1 MIVFECIK
9 MALSSLK
16 ANKMRSFL
24 TMLGIIIG
32 ISSVILISTIGNSI
46 QRTLG
51 NVFDSMGINYL
62 IVGLDYKGNSRET
75 PLSSEEDMISEQ
87 MLLNLEKKYPN
98 EYKVSFNDFLDEG
111 KVMGENG
118 EYLNVEINGVTA
130 AYFDYTRTKIVS
142 GRELNARDNDECRF
156 SVVVSDEFVSKYN
169 GGKSI
174 IGKPVNFITNSG
186 EEIIFYVVGVYKQK
200 KSERSNSDLF
210 SVYIPDSVV
219 RSLRN
224 IEERNRDMAIVVW
237 NRDLNLESPEEHAQ
251 EYFDELY
258 KDNENWG
265 VYVDNASEF
274 TNMVGSVMTIITIVF
289 VIIAAI
295 SLIVGG
301 IGVMNIMMVSIVERT
316 REIGIR
322 KAIGAKRRA
331 ILLQFVIEA
340 IVLCF
345 VGGMIGI
352 LVGIGLCAILQFIAQ
367 YAIQLFFAA
376 QASVL
381 SVTIKPTLKPMLI
394 ALLTSTSV
402 GLIFGY
408 YPAKRAAKMNPIDA
422 LRYDG

>member
-1 MIVFECIK
+1 
-9 MALSSLK
+9 
-16 ANKMRSFL
+16 
-24 TMLGIIIG
+24 
-32 ISSVILISTIGNSI
+32 
-46 QRTLG
+46 
-51 NVFDSMGINYL
+51 
-62 IVGLDYKGNSRET
+62 
-75 PLSSEEDMISEQ
+75 
-87 MLLNLEKKYPN
+87 
-98 EYKVSFNDFLDEG
+98 
-111 KVMGENG
+111 
-118 EYLNVEINGVTA
+118 
-130 AYFDYTRTKIVS
+130 
-142 GRELNARDNDECRF
+142 
-156 SVVVSDEFVSKYN
+156 
-169 GGKSI
+169 
-174 IGKPVNFITNSG
+174 
-186 EEIIFYVVGVYKQK
+186 
-200 KSERSNSDLF
+200 
-210 SVYIPDSVV
+210 
-219 RSLRN
+219 
-224 IEERNRDMAIVVW
+224 MAIVVW